1 MICAEVQKQM
11 SAYLDSELSDAD
23 CQSIAA
29 HLDGCT
35 ACSEVL
41 AGFQSLSAVA
51 KDFDAPSP
59 PSDLWRG
66 IEMSLDDEKL
76 QIVALESPGQ
86 QRRRYVLA
94 PWSTAAAILLIAT
107 AAIWSSR
114 GVWNSHDHESMEANF
129 DVFLAAYS
137 ANPEQAHE
145 TLVRAYD
152 GQLISRD
159 TAVKR
164 LGYTPAALDGKLADA
179 NPEESYLL
187 EMPCCR
193 CSLTVCR
200 RSDGSVLTVL
210 EHDVPQPEWFGDRS
224 RSECVCDGV
233 PTDVVQVD
241 DVLAASWRLGERFV
255 TVIGPRNLDDVT
267 ELVSDESATNGG

>member
-1 MICAEVQKQM
+1 M
-11 SAYLDSELSDAD
+11 SAYLDAELSIAER
-23 CQSIAA
+23 QGIAA
-29 HLDGCT
+29 HLDGCA
-35 ACSEVL
+35 ACAELL
-41 AGFQSLSAVA
+41 AGFQSLSVVA

-59 PSDLWRG
+59 PSDLWRR
-66 IEMSLDDEKL
+66 IETSLDDARP
-76 QIVALESPGQ
+76 QIVALESPN
-86 QRRRYVLA
+86 QRWRRHVPA
-94 PWSTAAAILLIAT
+94 SWSTAAAILLVAT

-114 GVWNSHDHESMEANF
+114 GVWNGHDHQSMAANF

-159 TAVKR
+159 NAANR
-164 LGYTPAALDGKLADA
+164 LGYTPVALDGKLADA
-179 NPEESYLL
+179 NPEASYLL

-210 EHDVPQPEWFGDRS
+210 EHDAPQPEWFGDRA
-224 RSECVCDGV
+224 RNKCVCDGV

-241 DVLAASWRLGERFV
+241 GVLAASWRSGTRFV
-255 TVIGPRNLDDVT
+255 TVIGPRDMDDVT
-267 ELVSDESATNGG
+267 ELVSDENATHDG